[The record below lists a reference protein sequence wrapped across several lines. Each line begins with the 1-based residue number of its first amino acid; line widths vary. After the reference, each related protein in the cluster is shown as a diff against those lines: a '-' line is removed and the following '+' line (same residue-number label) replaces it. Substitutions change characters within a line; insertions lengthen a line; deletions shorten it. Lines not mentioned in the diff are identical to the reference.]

1 MLYFAYGSNLNWF
14 QMKKERCP
22 GSKYIQSYTLK
33 NYKLIFSHRNP
44 NNKYGHANIEKNKN
58 FSVPG
63 AIWNLTKSNEQTLD
77 DYESVNY
84 NPPYYYKEYFNWKGK
99 KVLIYIQKIYTKRKP
114 SSSYLHTIIEGY
126 RDCNLNMKYLKKRI
140 SNYTLSYTVH
150 WQF

>member
-1 MLYFAYGSNLNWF
+1 MLYFAYGSNLNWH
-14 QMKKERCP
+14 QMKRERCP

-77 DYESVNY
+77 
-84 NPPYYYKEYFNWKGK
+84 FLL
-99 KVLIYIQKIYTKRKP
+99 LII
-114 SSSYLHTIIEGY
+114 
-126 RDCNLNMKYLKKRI
+126 
-140 SNYTLSYTVH
+140 
-150 WQF
+150 FA